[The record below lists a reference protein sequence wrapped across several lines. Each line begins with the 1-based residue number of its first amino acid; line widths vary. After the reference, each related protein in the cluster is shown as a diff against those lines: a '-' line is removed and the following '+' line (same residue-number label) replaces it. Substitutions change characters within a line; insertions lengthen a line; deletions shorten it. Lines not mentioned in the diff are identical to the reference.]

1 MTTSKPASA
10 PFRKSSPIFTIAWV
24 LLLIIAAFTVLSPL
38 FDFVADARTGLPS
51 DHLGAFSNI
60 AGVAWQTA
68 QQSSPGITQYITWL
82 EVAYAVHELV
92 YGILF
97 LLILAI
103 PFRQGAR
110 WAWWACWA
118 VLLAN
123 LTYTITFGAHDPTIL
138 IESLTLDILI
148 PVLLLVQIPRFFGR
162 QQHTSAGS

>member
-1 MTTSKPASA
+1 MPESQPLDVRIVPAGE
-10 PFRKSSPIFTIAWV
+10 
-24 LLLIIAAFTVLSPL
+24 
-38 FDFVADARTGLPS
+38 ADLPEIS
-51 DHLGAFSNI
+51 RL
-60 AGVAWQTA
+60 AGVVWQTA
-68 QQSSPGITQYITWL
+68 QQSTPGMTQYITQL

-123 LTYTITFGAHDPTIL
+123 LTYAFTFGAHDSIIL
-138 IESLTLDILI
+138 LESLALDILI
-148 PVLLLVQIPRFFGR
+148 PVLLLVQIPRFFGDQR
-162 QQHTSAGS
+162 EIPRHKMMHCRGSYSLQLLPRYCKHL

>member
-1 MTTSKPASA
+1 MATSTPVSGSRSKP
-10 PFRKSSPIFTIAWV
+10 SPVFTIAWV
-24 LLLIIAAFTVLSPL
+24 LLLIIGAFTVLSSL
-38 FDFVADARTGLPS
+38 FDLVADARTGIPS

-60 AGVAWQTA
+60 AGVVWQSV
-68 QQSSPGITQYITWL
+68 QQSSPGITQYITRL

-97 LLILAI
+97 LLTLAI

-123 LTYTITFGAHDPTIL
+123 LTYTITFGAHDSTIQ
-138 IESLTLDILI
+138 IESLALDILV

-162 QQHTSAGS
+162 QV

>member
-1 MTTSKPASA
+1 MTAPASKP
-10 PFRKSSPIFTIAWV
+10 SPIFTIAWV
-24 LLLIIAAFTVLSPL
+24 LLVIIGAFTILSSL
-38 FDFVADARTGLPS
+38 FDLAADTRTGLPS

-60 AGVAWQTA
+60 AGTVWQTA
-68 QQSSPGITQYITWL
+68 KQASPGITQYITQL

-97 LLILAI
+97 VLILAI

-123 LTYTITFGAHDPTIL
+123 LTYTITFGAHDSTIL
-138 IESLTLDILI
+138 IESLALDVLV
-148 PVLLLVQIPRFFGR
+148 PLLLLVQIPQFFGH
-162 QQHTSAGS
+162 QQPDSAGS

>member
-1 MTTSKPASA
+1 MATPVAAPRSKP
-10 PFRKSSPIFTIAWV
+10 SPIFTTAWV
-24 LLLIIAAFTVLSPL
+24 LLLIIAAFTVLSSL
-38 FDFVADARTGLPS
+38 FDLVADARMGLPS

-60 AGVAWQTA
+60 AGAAWQAA
-68 QQSSPGITQYITWL
+68 QQSSSGITQYITRL

-110 WAWWACWA
+110 WAWWACWV

-123 LTYTITFGAHDPTIL
+123 LTYTFTFGAHDSTIL
-138 IESLTLDILI
+138 IESLALDILI
-148 PVLLLVQIPRFFGR
+148 PVLLLVQIPRYFGY
-162 QQHTSAGS
+162 QQQTSRGN